1 VGGVLFDSLKEARR
15 YLVLVEDQKAGRIHC
30 LRRQRRVRILVK
42 GVHVCTYV
50 ADFVYVE
57 RGTLIY
63 EDVKSPRTR
72 TLPIYVLK
80 KKLLKAAL
88 DIQIRET

>member
-1 VGGVLFDSLKEARR
+1 
-15 YLVLVEDQKAGRIHC
+15 
-30 LRRQRRVRILVK
+30 
-42 GVHVCTYV
+42 
-50 ADFVYVE
+50 
-57 RGTLIY
+57 
-63 EDVKSPRTR
+63 VKSPRTR